1 MTTIGARLKYAR
13 ELAGLNKAALSQLAG
28 LPSDAHVGMIE
39 RSKAGQGTTTRTAAK
54 LAAALGV
61 SVGWLISG
69 EGRVPSRRTIR
80 EAVSAAQ
87 GKAA

>member
-1 MTTIGARLKYAR
+1 MTTFGARLKYAR
-13 ELAGLNKAALSQLAG
+13 ELAGLNKAALSSLAG
-28 LPSDAHVGMIE
+28 LPSPAHVGMIE
-39 RSKAGQGTTTRTAAK
+39 KSKGGTTTRTAVK

-69 EGRVPSRRTIR
+69 DGRAPSRRTIR
-80 EAVSAAQ
+80 EAVAAA